1 MTTMMMASG
10 GRISSST
17 AAPLTL
23 KLQVHTRT
31 NRVVCA
37 EAEKDVADLLFSFGN
52 IPLGAAATLLGR
64 GSMGSFGNLSQ
75 SLGGLNASYIID
87 QDARD
92 ALLAPTGRGLLLLAP
107 GASSSSG
114 GFVRGAV
121 TYTVMDDL
129 TVTPMSVISLATILK
144 NNKIKDIGHLE
155 ERTVLVGPTEVTRMK
170 LLWLLLLLLLVQKSN
185 FDRVELLDMI

>member
-1 MTTMMMASG
+1 MTMMAYG
-10 GRISSST
+10 GWGSSST
-17 AAPLTL
+17 APPPLTL
-23 KLQVHTRT
+23 KLQVNTRT

-37 EAEKDVADLLFSFGN
+37 EAEKDMADLLFSFGN
-52 IPLGAAATLLGR
+52 IPLGAAGRLLGR

-75 SLGGLNASYIID
+75 SLGGLHASYIID

-92 ALLAPTGRGLLLLAP
+92 ALLAPTGRGLLMLA
-107 GASSSSG
+107 GDGSSSSSSG

-155 ERTVLVGPTEVTRMK
+155 ERPVLVGPTEA
-170 LLWLLLLLLLVQKSN
+170 L
-185 FDRVELLDMI
+185 ELLKASLQSNTVLTDVFLRRA